1 MADRERGGDSFS
13 HSLTDLMAGV
23 AAIFLLIA
31 VVFILIAAKRGERAQ
46 TQVDE
51 FERLKKT
58 TLDRLNSMRQA
69 LQNDELLRDVVS
81 VDEEARGRDPF
92 LVVVV
97 FNRRRLSFESAQCD
111 LLAEHRKMIMDVA
124 PRVLSHV
131 CDVADNPEQGG
142 SQSRARISMTLEGHT
157 DRRPFQAANRGC
169 GIDRPELTARCA
181 QNEETA
187 SCERIGFENNVRL
200 SGARAQ
206 NVFFS
211 MRMAVAEDVRL
222 STCLERNFVVAGRG
236 PVEPR
241 DGRPWGAVRTEAE
254 DADNRRVLLKIRAQ
268 ADFGGAESA
277 AGGGGRDN

>member
-1 MADRERGGDSFS
+1 MPDRDEANPFS

-31 VVFILIAAKRGERAQ
+31 VVFILIAAKRGERAAS
-46 TQVDE
+46 QVAE

-69 LQNDELLRDVVS
+69 LQNDRVLRDVLS
-81 VDEEARGRDPF
+81 VEDDGKGRDPF

-111 LLAEHRKMIMDVA
+111 LLAEHRQMITEVA
-124 PRVLSHV
+124 PRVLTHV
-131 CDVADNPEQGG
+131 CDATDDPQREALG
-142 SQSRARISMTLEGHT
+142 SRARISMTLEGHT
-157 DRRPFQAANRGC
+157 DRRPFQAVTRGC
-169 GIDRPELTARCA
+169 GIDRPELTARCV
-181 QNEETA
+181 QNDPT
-187 SCERIGFENNVRL
+187 STCERIGFENNVRL

-206 NVFFS
+206 NVFFA
-211 MRMAVAEDVRL
+211 MRTAVAQDQRL
-222 STCLERNFVVAGRG
+222 SACLERNFVIAGRG

-241 DGRPWGAVRTEAE
+241 DGRPWAEPRTETE

-268 ADFGGAESA
+268 ADFGLPEGASTK
-277 AGGGGRDN
+277 D